1 MRRDFLLERF
11 GFGDDS
17 TLGRLYEWTTNAMGT
32 SMHQPVCFTLE
43 DERRVQKVRGE
54 TCIPEGTYQI
64 KLRTEGGMHPR
75 YAARFPW
82 HRGMLWLQDVPGFSF
97 IYIHVGNDDDDTEGC
112 VLVGD
117 RPSVTPQGEFGVLQS
132 VQAYSAVYQQMV
144 GYLEQGDEVWL
155 AIDERKT
162 E

>member
-1 MRRDFLLERF
+1 MRRDYLLERF
-11 GFGDDS
+11 GFGEDS
-17 TLGRLYEWTTNAMGT
+17 TLGRLYEWTLNGT
-32 SMHQPVCFTLE
+32 GLSEHVPLCWTLE
-43 DERRVQKVRGE
+43 DERRIHKVRGE

-82 HRGMLWLQDVPGFSF
+82 HEGMLWLQDVPGFSF

-112 VLVGD
+112 LLVGAA
-117 RPSVTPQGEFGVLQS
+117 PAMSENGEFAVGRS
-132 VQAYSAVYQQMV
+132 VEAYTLLYQQMADQ
-144 GYLEQGDEVWL
+144 LRSGDEVW
-155 AIDERKT
+155 ISISNREP